1 MRAMGMLG
9 KMFSVER
16 MLPKEHIRGEIPAS
30 AQAYR
35 DVWHIA
41 GPSVLE
47 MVAQSLISSA
57 DTMMVGTLGSA
68 AIAAVGLTN
77 QPRMLML
84 AIFFAMN
91 TGVTAIVARR
101 KGEDRPEEANRTLR
115 NALVLILGLTAVV
128 MTLALAFSREL
139 MLLAGA
145 QPDTIDDAEIYFR
158 ILAWA
163 LPINVLTMC
172 INAAQRGVGNTRI
185 TMIVNITSNLVN
197 VVFNYL
203 LIGGNL
209 GFPRLGVAGAAL
221 ATAIGFTV
229 ALILT
234 LISILGHNKN
244 NGFLRL
250 SFKEDWRP
258 HSDTMRAITKVGG
271 NAMIEQVAMR
281 FGFFAYARIVADLGT
296 DAFAA
301 HQVCMQFLNITFT
314 VGDGIGIAGT
324 ALVGQKLGEKRPDL
338 SMMYGKV
345 SQRMALAASLT
356 LLSFLIIFRTPLASL
371 FINGAKEPHVLAL
384 ASQVM
389 IMVALFQ
396 PFQTSSVVISGCLRG
411 AGDNRFVAVV
421 MLICVTFLRPLL
433 SLAAIHV
440 LHLGL
445 MGAWAA
451 SLVDMSVRM
460 ICVYKRFSSAKWFD
474 IKV

>member
-1 MRAMGMLG
+1 MGILERI
-9 KMFSVER
+9 FSVQN
-16 MLPKEHIRGEIPAS
+16 MLPKKHIRGEIPSS
-30 AQAYR
+30 AQAYKN
-35 DVWHIA
+35 VWHIA

-47 MVAQSLISSA
+47 MVAQSIIGLM
-57 DTMMVGTLGSA
+57 DTMMVGTLGST

-84 AIFFAMN
+84 AVFFAMN
-91 TGVTAIVARR
+91 AGVTAIVARR
-101 KGEDRPEEANRTLR
+101 KGEGRPEEANRTLR
-115 NALVLILGLTAVV
+115 NALLLILGLTFVIMIA
-128 MTLALAFSREL
+128 ALAFSRQL
-139 MLLAGA
+139 MELAGA
-145 QPDTIDDAEIYFR
+145 QPDTIDDANTYFR

-163 LPINVLTMC
+163 LPVNALNMC

-185 TMIVNITSNLVN
+185 TMMVNIIANLVN

-209 GFPRLGVAGAAL
+209 GFPALGVTGAAL
-221 ATAIGFTV
+221 ATVLGFTV
-229 ALILT
+229 ALVLS
-234 LISILGHNKN
+234 LISILGHSKN

-250 SFKEDWRP
+250 SFKADWRL
-258 HSDTMRAITKVGG
+258 HSDTVRAITRVGG

-281 FGFFAYARIVADLGT
+281 IGFFVYARIVADLGT
-296 DAFAA
+296 KAFAA

-314 VGDGIGIAGT
+314 VGDGIGIAAT

-338 SMMYGKV
+338 SMLYGKV
-345 SQRMALAASLT
+345 SQRMAFAASMT
-356 LLSFLIIFRTPLASL
+356 LLSVLIIFRTPLVSM
-371 FINGAKEPHVLAL
+371 FIDETRDPEVLAL

-411 AGDNRFVAVV
+411 AGDNRFVARI
-421 MLICVTFLRPLL
+421 MLVCVTLIRPLL
-433 SLAAIHV
+433 SLLAIYR
-440 LHLGL
+440 LNFGL

-451 SLVDMSVRM
+451 SLVDMSIRLL
-460 ICVYKRFSSAKWFD
+460 CVYTRFNSAKWFD

>member
-1 MRAMGMLG
+1 MGILERI
-9 KMFSVER
+9 FSVQN
-16 MLPKEHIRGEIPAS
+16 MLPKKHIRGEIPSS
-30 AQAYR
+30 AQAYKN
-35 DVWHIA
+35 VWHIA

-47 MVAQSLISSA
+47 MVAQSIIGSV

-84 AIFFAMN
+84 AVFFAMN
-91 TGVTAIVARR
+91 AGVTAIVARR
-101 KGEDRPEEANRTLR
+101 KGEGRPEEANRTLR
-115 NALVLILGLTAVV
+115 NALLLILGLTFVIMIA
-128 MTLALAFSREL
+128 ALAFSRQL
-139 MLLAGA
+139 MELAGA
-145 QPDTIDDAEIYFR
+145 QPDTIDDANTYFR

-163 LPINVLTMC
+163 LPINALNMC

-185 TMIVNITSNLVN
+185 TMMVNIIANLVN
-197 VVFNYL
+197 VAFNYL

-209 GFPRLGVAGAAL
+209 GFPALGVTGAAL
-221 ATAIGFTV
+221 ATVLGFAV
-229 ALILT
+229 ALVLS
-234 LISILGHNKN
+234 LISILGHSKN

-250 SFKEDWRP
+250 SFKADWRL
-258 HSDTMRAITKVGG
+258 HSDTVRAITRVGG

-281 FGFFAYARIVADLGT
+281 IGFFVYARIVADLGT
-296 DAFAA
+296 KAFAA

-314 VGDGIGIAGT
+314 VGDGIGIAAT

-338 SMMYGKV
+338 SMLYGKV
-345 SQRMALAASLT
+345 SQRMAFAASMT
-356 LLSFLIIFRTPLASL
+356 LLSVLIIFRTPLVSM
-371 FINGAKEPHVLAL
+371 FIDETRDPEVLAL

-411 AGDNRFVAVV
+411 AGDNRFVARI
-421 MLICVTFLRPLL
+421 MLVCVTFIRPLL
-433 SLAAIHV
+433 SLLAIYR
-440 LHLGL
+440 LNFGL

-451 SLVDMSVRM
+451 SLVDMSIRLL
-460 ICVYKRFSSAKWFD
+460 CVYTRFNSAKWFD